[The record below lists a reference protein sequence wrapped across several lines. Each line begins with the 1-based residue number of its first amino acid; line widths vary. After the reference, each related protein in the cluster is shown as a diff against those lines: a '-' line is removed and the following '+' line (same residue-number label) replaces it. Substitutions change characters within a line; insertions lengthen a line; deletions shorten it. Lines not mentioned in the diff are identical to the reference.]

1 MSTTGPVANGQPA
14 TTPTTATTDGL
25 VLSGVEVHRSGSPVV
40 RGVDLVAP
48 AGQVTVLLGANG
60 AGKTT
65 LLEAVSG
72 VVPVV
77 KGSVSLAGTDVT
89 AVHRSARA
97 RLGLA
102 HVEQGR
108 SIFPD
113 LTVEE
118 NLLVAGPRP
127 AIEAS
132 FELFPALTNRRHA
145 RAALLS
151 GGEQQMLVIARA
163 LVTRPK
169 VLLLDEMSLGL
180 APTVIKR
187 LIPVV
192 RRLADEGV
200 GVVLVEQFA
209 ALALSVGDRAYVL
222 VRGEIAYHGTCGTL
236 ARDPDLLRHLYLG
249 AGPSSSA
256 AQGPA

>member
-1 MSTTGPVANGQPA
+1 VS
-14 TTPTTATTDGL
+14 
-25 VLSGVEVHRSGSPVV
+25 VLEVRDLHVERSGSTIV
-40 RGVDLVAP
+40 RGVNLGVP
-48 AGQVTVLLGANG
+48 AGEVTVLLGANG

-65 LLEAVSG
+65 LLEAISG
-72 VVPVV
+72 VI
-77 KGSVSLAGTDVT
+77 AAQQGTITLGDQDVT
-89 AVHRSARA
+89 KAARSTRA

-108 SIFPD
+108 AIFPD

-118 NLLVAGPRP
+118 NFLVCAPRSKIDAG
-127 AIEAS
+127 
-132 FELFPALTNRRHA
+132 FMLFPELQKRRNA

-151 GGEQQMLVIARA
+151 GGEQQMLVISRG
-163 LVTRPK
+163 LVNRPS

-192 RRLADEGV
+192 RRLADDGV
-200 GVVLVEQFA
+200 GVLLVEQFA

-222 VRGEIAYHGTCGTL
+222 VRGQIAYEGRAEDL
-236 ARDPDLLRHLYLG
+236 KDDPDRLHDLYLG
-249 AGPSSSA
+249 TNLADVSPPSIRNQAS
-256 AQGPA
+256 